1 MDPNVAIE
9 VTRNE
14 DSSRYEI
21 TLDGRL
27 VGIAEY
33 RRHGDSVVFPHTEIE
48 PPMRGQGVGAEL
60 VRQALDDVRA
70 GGGLVVPQCWYVAR
84 FIDEHPE
91 YADLLATR

>member
-1 MDPNVAIE
+1 
-9 VTRNE
+9 
-14 DSSRYEI
+14 
-21 TLDGRL
+21 
-27 VGIAEY
+27 
-33 RRHGDSVVFPHTEIE
+33 
-48 PPMRGQGVGAEL
+48 MRGQGVGAEL